1 MLSTDDDDDDDG
13 DDGQKRSR
21 KANPLFSKTKI
32 ETILLQLKKMSLRLL
47 SPDIWDKYLLRRTFY
62 FWKKCIDPGKI
73 SLKNVL
79 ELINFLRKKG
89 KLQDSSE

>member
-47 SPDIWDKYLLRRTFY
+47 SPRHLRQ
-62 FWKKCIDPGKI
+62 I
-73 SLKNVL
+73 STKENILFL
-79 ELINFLRKKG
+79 EKMH
-89 KLQDSSE
+89 